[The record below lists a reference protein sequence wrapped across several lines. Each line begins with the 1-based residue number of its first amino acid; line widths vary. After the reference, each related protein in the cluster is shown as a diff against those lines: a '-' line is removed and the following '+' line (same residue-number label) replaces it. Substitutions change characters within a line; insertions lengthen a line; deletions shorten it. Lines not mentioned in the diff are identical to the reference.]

1 MKWIV
6 TVISLLLGIYL
17 IGTVP
22 ESAAYNKPWDQGH
35 DSTNPDDP
43 DDPDDPC
50 DPPCDPCTSTGSPV
64 YFNDGNLIYR
74 QIDFQIPGP
83 MSIEVSRI
91 YNAKDDRKGL
101 FGHGWTLNYE
111 MKLLEVQGD
120 SEAYAMVLVPSG
132 QRYKFVKNDDAF
144 IAPLGSPYTRLV
156 KESNGEF
163 VLTHR
168 MGKTFTFLANGYLK
182 QISDRNG
189 NGLHF
194 TYDAASDCIESI
206 SDDAQRTIT
215 FTKGTNGKIA
225 SITGPANNI
234 HQYGYDSAGN
244 LTSYT
249 DPLGNIVQFNYNTN
263 RDLSNVVDPRGNT
276 IIAITY
282 DTSGRVASYQ
292 EGGNTFTYQYVSSTL
307 TRRVE
312 ADGSIWQ
319 YIYDGFGRI
328 VQIINPLNETET
340 RQFGANGRIAR
351 HVRFDGSSR
360 DYTYNSE
367 GYITGISDTL
377 GRSIA
382 YAYDQDLNKVTSTTL
397 ANGAVILNSYDTQ
410 GNLTEVLRDPG
421 GALESRTS
429 YEYNT
434 LGLMTGMTE
443 ADGRQTTYSYDQYGN
458 RTTIT
463 DPLGR
468 VSSRTYDILGNVL
481 TDTDPAGQTTT
492 FQYDSNNNLIQI
504 IDPSGRTTSM
514 AYDAAGN
521 LVSLTDSG
529 NGKTT
534 TFEYNQYNQNTRIN
548 YADGTYTLK
557 SYYSSGQIRDIR
569 DRYGRQVA
577 YQYDAAGKLTRITDP
592 SGQVLVYGYATGSD
606 SRVISITD
614 PGSNVTQFTFN
625 LEGELVSKTDAL
637 GNATSHE
644 LNSLGLRTATID
656 PKTNRSEF
664 TYDLLGRKT
673 AIIDPNGHQ
682 VQFVYNNMDQLI
694 QKQKADGSIIQY
706 QYDAGGRLIQTTYA
720 DDTVTRQYDI
730 LDNLIALR
738 SNNTDQSFT
747 YDSLGRL
754 VEITDNL
761 LNKSVHYTYDN
772 LGRRTQMNGPEGVVT
787 TYSYDGEGNLVRI
800 AKESEEINLTYDNR
814 NRLIQVQYA
823 NGSFTQYQYDNYD
836 RVTSVES
843 YQSNNTLISRTVY
856 QFDGIGLI
864 TAKTDK
870 DGETTSYQYDGL
882 YRLTLETK
890 TGSGGYTQSFV
901 YDAAGNRIQMTV
913 DGVQT
918 SYTYDSANRL
928 TQEVREGTTIT
939 YTYDENGNLI
949 SKNTGTDTYT
959 YAYNTEDL
967 LAQYD
972 APGTINDATYSYDAE
987 GKRISTVRNGAT
999 TRYLYDVADWFYRHP
1014 LSQSVGLLNR
1024 WLMGT
1029 NILAEYNDANVLTA
1043 SYVNGLKID
1052 SAHIKQIG
1060 GQPYYY
1066 IKDMLGSV
1074 EAMVDQA
1081 ENVVN
1086 TYSYDAFGN
1095 IRNKVESVANQLTY
1109 TGRELDSE
1117 NELYYLRNRHYDP
1130 ATGRFIQKD
1139 PLIGIYKEENSPLF
1153 TQILDKHAYGY
1164 AGQNPVLQ
1172 SDAPGT
1178 SLIIACSL
1186 GLPVCSAAVFCSANA
1201 GACSGGVVCS
1211 ANAGACSGGVV
1222 CSGTAAGACSGA
1234 VVCSGTA
1241 VGACSGGAACSG
1253 QAVGVCSGGAVCSA
1267 NTGGACSAG
1276 AVCSGQASVTGNAVC
1291 SAGVLCS
1298 GQVGAIGAGACSAS
1312 VHACS
1317 GQASLGGASAC
1328 SANMA
1333 GACSGQ
1339 AGVVGPGICSA
1350 QIAGFCSAQAGGQV
1364 SICSGQLG
1372 GACSAQFGAGPGVAG
1387 CSGQIGGACSAVT
1400 GIGGPS
1406 GNACSGQAGG
1416 SCSGGASTCASAKVD
1431 SSGNCCKN
1439 SAKIDDSGM
1448 KYIAGIYIEP
1458 KGHEGLELTF
1468 TPKGF
1473 SRGSY
1478 ALLAADRSKSE
1489 PTPVSQ
1495 YQGLIFA
1502 DQDKNIRE
1510 LASEE
1515 DWKILAK
1522 GSIQGD
1528 FLHKDA
1534 ITMSTY
1540 ENMEFKLVLLDDQ
1553 GAMLSYQ
1560 NLHVN

>member
-1 MKWIV
+1 MQKHTMMKRIV

-17 IGTVP
+17 IGMVS

-35 DSTNPDDP
+35 DSTNPDGP
-43 DDPDDPC
+43 DDQDDPC

-64 YFNDGNLIYR
+64 YFNDGNLVYR
-74 QIDFQIPGP
+74 QIDFQISGP
-83 MSIEVSRI
+83 INIEVSRI

-132 QRYKFVKNDDAF
+132 QRYKFVKNDESF

-156 KESNGEF
+156 KESNGEL

-168 MGKTFTFLANGYLK
+168 MGKTYTFLANGYLK

-189 NGLHF
+189 NTLNF
-194 TYDAASDCIESI
+194 TYDAASDCLESI
-206 SDDAQRTIT
+206 SDDAQRTIS

-225 SITGPANNI
+225 SITDPANNVY
-234 HQYGYDSAGN
+234 QYGYDSAGN
-244 LTSYT
+244 LSSYT

-263 RDLSNVVDPRGNT
+263 QDLSNIVDPRGNT
-276 IIAITY
+276 IIAIAY

-312 ADGSIWQ
+312 ANGSIWQ
-319 YIYDGFGRI
+319 YFYDEFGRI
-328 VQIINPLNETET
+328 VRIVNPLNETET
-340 RQFGANGRIAR
+340 RQYGANGRIAR

-367 GYITGISDTL
+367 GYVTGITDSL
-377 GRSIA
+377 GRSIV
-382 YAYDQDLNKVTSTTL
+382 YAYDPDLNEVTSTTL
-397 ANGAVILNSYDTQ
+397 ANHAVILNSYDAK
-410 GNLTEVLRDPG
+410 GNLVEVKRDPG

-429 YEYNT
+429 YAYNIR
-434 LGLMTGMTE
+434 GLMTVMTE

-458 RTTIT
+458 RITIT

-468 VSSRTYDILGNVL
+468 VFSRTYDIMGNVL
-481 TDTDPAGQTTT
+481 TDTNPIGQTTS
-492 FQYDSNNNLIQI
+492 FQYDKKNNLIQI
-504 IDPSGRTTSM
+504 IDPFGRTTSM

-534 TFEYNQYNQNTRIN
+534 TFSYSQYNQNTRID

-557 SYYSSGQIRDIR
+557 SYYSDGQIRDIR
-569 DRYGRQVA
+569 DRYGRRVS
-577 YQYDAAGKLTRITDP
+577 YQYDVAGKLLRITDP
-592 SGQVLVYGYATGSD
+592 SGHSLLLGYTTGSD
-606 SRVISITD
+606 SRVVSITD
-614 PGSNVTQFTFN
+614 PGGYVTQFTYN

-637 GNATSHE
+637 GNVTNHE
-644 LNSLGLRTATID
+644 LNAIGLRTATID
-656 PKTNRSEF
+656 PNTNRTEF

-673 AIIDPNGHQ
+673 AIVNPNGHHL
-682 VQFVYNNMDQLI
+682 QFVYNNIDQLI

-706 QYDAGGRLIQTTYA
+706 QYDAGGRLIQTSYA
-720 DDTVTRQYDI
+720 DNTVTRQYDF

-738 SNNTDQSFT
+738 SNNTDQSYT
-747 YDSLGRL
+747 YNNLSRL
-754 VEITDNL
+754 IQITDNL
-761 LNKSVHYTYDN
+761 LNKSVQYTYDN
-772 LGRRTQMNGPEGVVT
+772 LGRRTRMTGPEGVVT

-800 AKESEEINLTYDNR
+800 AKEAEEINLTYDNR
-814 NRLIQVQYA
+814 KRLIRVQYV

-836 RVTSVES
+836 RIVSVEN
-843 YQSNNTLISRTVY
+843 YQSNNTLISKTVY
-856 QFDGIGLI
+856 QFNGIGLI
-864 TAKTDK
+864 TAKTNK
-870 DGETTSYQYDGL
+870 DGDTISYQYDGL

-901 YDAAGNRIQMTV
+901 YDAAGNRIQMTA

-928 TQEVREGTTIT
+928 TQEVRAGTTTT

-949 SKNTGTDTYT
+949 RKDTGPDTYT
-959 YAYNTEDL
+959 YAYNAEDL
-967 LAQYD
+967 LVRYD
-972 APGTINDATYSYDAE
+972 APGTINDAAYSYDAE

-999 TRYLYDVADWFYRHP
+999 TRYLYDVADWFYQHP

-1024 WLMGT
+1024 WMMGT
-1029 NILAEYNDANVLTA
+1029 NILAEYNGANALTA
-1043 SYVNGLKID
+1043 SYVNGLNID

-1066 IKDMLGSV
+1066 MKDMLGSV
-1074 EAMVDQA
+1074 EAMVDQT
-1081 ENVVN
+1081 ENVIN

-1095 IRNKVESVANQLTY
+1095 IRNRAEGVANQLTY

-1117 NELYYLRNRHYDP
+1117 SELYYLRNRHYDP
-1130 ATGRFIQKD
+1130 AIGRFIQKD
-1139 PLIGIYKEENSPLF
+1139 PLTGIYEEQNSPLF
-1153 TQILDKHAYGY
+1153 TQILDQHAYGY

-1178 SLIIACSL
+1178 SLIIVCSL
-1186 GLPVCSAAVFCSANA
+1186 GLPVCSAAIFCSANA
-1201 GACSGGVVCS
+1201 GACSGGIVCS
-1211 ANAGACSGGVV
+1211 ANVGACSGAVVCSGTVAGACSGGVV
-1222 CSGTAAGACSGA
+1222 CSGNAAGACS
-1234 VVCSGTA
+1234 
-1241 VGACSGGAACSG
+1241 AA
-1253 QAVGVCSGGAVCSA
+1253 A
-1267 NTGGACSAG
+1267 
-1276 AVCSGQASVTGNAVC
+1276 
-1291 SAGVLCS
+1291 LCS
-1298 GQVGAIGAGACSAS
+1298 GQVSNGLGACSAS
-1312 VHACS
+1312 AVGCS
-1317 GQASLGGASAC
+1317 GQIGAWGAAAC
-1328 SANMA
+1328 SANIA

-1339 AGVVGPGICSA
+1339 AGIAGAGACSA
-1350 QIAGFCSAQAGGQV
+1350 NLAGVCSGQVGAVGASVCSVQAAGACSGQAGGQV
-1364 SICSGQLG
+1364 SVCSGQLG
-1372 GACSAQFGAGPGVAG
+1372 GACSGQAGAGPGVGA
-1387 CSGQIGGACSAVT
+1387 CSGQIGGACSGVT
-1400 GIGGPS
+1400 GVGGPS
-1406 GNACSGQAGG
+1406 YNACSGQAGG
-1416 SCSGGASTCASAKVD
+1416 SCSAGANTCASAKVD
-1431 SSGNCCKN
+1431 ASGNCCNN
-1439 SAKIDDSGM
+1439 SAKVEDPSE

-1458 KGHEGLELTF
+1458 KGHEKLELTF

-1473 SRGSY
+1473 STGTY
-1478 ALLAADRSKSE
+1478 ALMATDRSKSE
-1489 PTPVSQ
+1489 SKPVSQ

-1534 ITMSTY
+1534 ITMSAY
-1540 ENMEFKLVLLDDQ
+1540 ENMEFKLVLLDDH
-1553 GAMLSYQ
+1553 GTLLSYQ